1 MKIVK
6 GDKVMVIAGRNRGVQ
21 GSVLA
26 VLPKKNQVVVEGVN
40 VAKRH
45 TKPSASNPKGGIL
58 ELTRPIDVSKVMA
71 IDPKSGKPARIGYKI
86 SANGKKERIYRVSS
100 FSNPKA
106 KKPAAKTSKTTK
118 DKS

>member
-71 IDPKSGKPARIGYKI
+71 IDPKSGKPARIASI
-86 SANGKKERIYRVSS
+86 SDGGIQAPSGGSVGVPRSS
-100 FSNPKA
+100 
-106 KKPAAKTSKTTK
+106 T
-118 DKS
+118 